1 MLGSV
6 CLSLGLPH
14 SLTTPI
20 GLVDSINH
28 YGLVVTYSSG
38 LYLSLL
44 HSTLAQPIALLIPW
58 LYWILP
64 YSVWLYPTLHHS
76 IPWFY
81 CTLLGSTLP
90 RLYLAHFLLYSW
102 LYPTLPWTLL
112 DSTLHLV
119 LMYSVWLYTALYP
132 WALLGQGHQNVSGC
146 SSMAAHIEDT
156 SVRSSTGGCV

>member
-44 HSTLAQPIALLIPW
+44 HSTLAQPIALFHGFTGFSLTMFDSTP
-58 LYWILP
+58 LYIT
-64 YSVWLYPTLHHS
+64 LY
-76 IPWFY
+76 
-81 CTLLGSTLP
+81 LGSIVP
-90 RLYLAHFLLYSW
+90 YLAVLY
-102 LYPTLPWTLL
+102 
-112 DSTLHLV
+112 
-119 LMYSVWLYTALYP
+119 
-132 WALLGQGHQNVSGC
+132 QGS
-146 SSMAAHIEDT
+146 I
-156 SVRSSTGGCV
+156 